1 MSIDEIRTAVLA
13 EIQYREAEVD
23 RGLDPDDEARATGN
37 LNALRWVAGLLP
49 EPAEERVIPVG
60 EDGRLTCT
68 CGGHEFKENGS
79 HPCDWDFKR
88 QEPGEKTL
96 VFYGSFEWYEGT
108 FESYECTACGKDY
121 DALPEGWTTD
131 YA

>member
-1 MSIDEIRTAVLA
+1 MNRPTRQQIEETVWSWMESTEKDN
-13 EIQYREAEVD
+13 
-23 RGLDPDDEARATGN
+23 PDIARDIGN
-37 LNALRWVAGLLP
+37 LLGIDIDADTSP
-49 EPAEERVIPVG
+49 QVIPVN
-60 EDGRLTCT
+60 EDGLLTCE

-79 HPCDWDFKR
+79 HPCDWGFDAQDSETKVLTLR
-88 QEPGEKTL
+88 GE
-96 VFYGSFEWYEGT
+96 FEWYEGT